1 MALKLMTYNCKGF
14 NVSKIPFI
22 NYLLYQC
29 DVLLLQETWLYSC
42 QFHVFK
48 QYFPKWASINVC
60 GIDESVLQHGRPYGG
75 CTILYRS
82 FSHVPEKI
90 WFKSKRIC
98 ALKLKVYFG
107 YLYIFNV
114 YMPCDQHIFIDYYI
128 DVLSE
133 ISHYCLSYNVQYLVI
148 GGDLNTDISRINSAN
163 AITLKHFVSNECLQL
178 AIESNMSSVT
188 HTFISAINSHSLIDH
203 FILPESLFDCI
214 MIYKQVDSIYQII
227 YRFYFI

>member
-1 MALKLMTYNCKGF
+1 MALKFMTYNCKGF

-29 DVLLLQETWLYSC
+29 DVLLLQVTWLYSC

-60 GIDESVLQHGRPYGG
+60 GIYESVLQHGRPYGG

-90 WFKSKRIC
+90 LFKSKRIC

-114 YMPCDQHIFIDYYI
+114 YMPCDQHIFIDDYI

-163 AITLKHFVSNECLQL
+163 TITLKHFISNECLQL
-178 AIESNMSSVT
+178 AI
-188 HTFISAINSHSLIDH
+188 
-203 FILPESLFDCI
+203 
-214 MIYKQVDSIYQII
+214 
-227 YRFYFI
+227 

>member
-1 MALKLMTYNCKGF
+1 MYEILKRNGNHFFKSTYCILLIIALKLMTYNCKRF
-14 NVSKIPFI
+14 NASKIPFT

-60 GIDESVLQHGRPYGG
+60 GIYESVLQHGRPYGG

-98 ALKLKVYFG
+98 TLKLKVYFG

-114 YMPCDQHIFIDYYI
+114 YMPCDQHIFIDDYI

-133 ISHYCLSYNVQYLVI
+133 MSHYCLSYNVQYLVI
-148 GGDLNTDISRINSAN
+148 GGVI
-163 AITLKHFVSNECLQL
+163 
-178 AIESNMSSVT
+178 
-188 HTFISAINSHSLIDH
+188 
-203 FILPESLFDCI
+203 
-214 MIYKQVDSIYQII
+214 
-227 YRFYFI
+227 